1 MPLFKPEAL
10 YTEPEELEDFLLL
23 AASSVMRGRLPIVRL
38 SDAHFRTWES
48 RPVRSIL
55 QIASLGL
62 QSSHSVCSCCRGE
75 V

>member
-38 SDAHFRTWES
+38 SDPHFRTWES
-48 RPVRSIL
+48 RPIL
-55 QIASLGL
+55 LMCRL
-62 QSSHSVCSCCRGE
+62 HPSVCSLHICVLLLSG
-75 V
+75 